1 MPGSKKGG
9 YKDVSEFE
17 KKHILIIEGETG
29 SGKTTKIPKY
39 LHDVGFCEG
48 GKVIG
53 CAQPRRVVAMS
64 LGARVADE
72 MECKL
77 GKGHMKIRAAS
88 RGAGMMS
95 RRRELPTF
103 LIMKK

>member
-39 LHDVGFCEG
+39 LHDVDFCEG

-53 CAQPRRVVAMS
+53 CA
-64 LGARVADE
+64 
-72 MECKL
+72 
-77 GKGHMKIRAAS
+77 
-88 RGAGMMS
+88 
-95 RRRELPTF
+95 
-103 LIMKK
+103 